1 MCNFFVIAIF
11 YTSAPVWFN
20 IAITVI
26 RFIILLSLKRFGIR
40 NIIVCVIGG
49 LIMWY
54 FMLHSGVYATISGVL
69 LAHTIPY
76 KQHNETS
83 P

>member
-1 MCNFFVIAIF
+1 
-11 YTSAPVWFN
+11 
-20 IAITVI
+20 
-26 RFIILLSLKRFGIR
+26 
-40 NIIVCVIGG
+40 
-49 LIMWY
+49 
-54 FMLHSGVYATISGVL
+54 MLHSGVYATISGVL